1 MTSAMS
7 RAVDVAR
14 RIREDPP
21 ALSAQRV
28 LQRVHDRFVT
38 ADLDFPLRSTD
49 VADSAVRR
57 RPPPPPVREDRA
69 LRIGW
74 LTTPPGPG
82 SGGHTTMFRMVEA
95 LERAGHQCEMVL
107 YHRNGGPVDRHL
119 ATIRSGWPGVRAG
132 IRSADDGFDGLDA
145 CIATNWPSAHVL
157 ATRGTPGLHEL
168 YFVQDYEPFFYPHGS
183 TYALAMD
190 SYRFGFHVIALGD
203 MVRNRLSEEVGVSS
217 RTVPF
222 SCDTSVYHL
231 DNEGDRSGVVFYAK
245 PDVARRGYRL
255 AVLAL
260 EEFHLRH
267 PEQPIHVYGHDA
279 ADIAAPV
286 VQHRR
291 ISPRE
296 LNDLYNSTVAGLALS
311 FTNITLVASEML
323 ASGCIPIV
331 NDSADSRADLDNPN
345 VVFVPPTPASLA
357 DGLCRAVEQA
367 DPRHARAASAS
378 ITRDNWTVAGTGVVS
393 IVEDVVRGR
402 STTSPGRVTRAEVA
416 GHAG

>member
-21 ALSAQRV
+21 GLSAQRV
-28 LQRVHDRFVT
+28 LQRVYDRFVT
-38 ADLDFPLRSTD
+38 ADLDFPLRPTD
-49 VADSAVRR
+49 VADSTVRM
-57 RPPPPPVREDRA
+57 RPTPPPVREDRG

-95 LERAGHQCEMVL
+95 LERAGHRCEMVL

-119 ATIRSGWPGVRAG
+119 ATIRSGWPGVQAG
-132 IRSADDGFDGLDA
+132 VRSVDDGFAGLDA

-157 ATRGTPGLHEL
+157 AARGTPGLHEL

-183 TYALAMD
+183 EHELAAD

-203 MVRNRLSEEVGVSS
+203 MVRNRLRDEVGVAA

-245 PDVARRGYRL
+245 PDVPRRGYRL

-260 EEFHLRH
+260 EEFHRRH

-279 ADIAAPV
+279 SDIAAPV

-291 ISPRE
+291 ITPRE
-296 LNDLYNSTVAGLALS
+296 LNDLYNSAVAGFALS
-311 FTNITLVASEML
+311 FTNITLVAAEML
-323 ASGCIPIV
+323 ASGCIPVV

-357 DGLCRAVEQA
+357 DGLCRAVERA
-367 DPRHARAASAS
+367 DPRQARAAAAS
-378 ITRDNWTVAGTGVVS
+378 ISRDNWAVAGSGVVS
-393 IVEDVVRGR
+393 IVEEVVRGR
-402 STTSPGRVTRAEVA
+402 PTSHADRTISVGVGADA
-416 GHAG
+416 G

>member
-21 ALSAQRV
+21 GLTAQRV

-38 ADLDFPLRSTD
+38 ADLDFPLRPTD
-49 VADSAVRR
+49 VADSTVRM
-57 RPPPPPVREDRA
+57 RPTAPPVRADRP

-95 LERAGHQCEMVL
+95 LEQAGHQCEMVL

-119 ATIRSGWPGVRAG
+119 STIRSGWPGVQAG
-132 IRSADDGFDGLDA
+132 VRSVDDGFAGLDA

-157 ATRGTPGLHEL
+157 AARGTPGLHEL

-183 TYALAMD
+183 EHELAAD

-203 MVRNRLSEEVGVSS
+203 MVRNRLRDEVGVSS

-231 DNEGDRSGVVFYAK
+231 DNDGHRSGVVFYAK
-245 PDVARRGYRL
+245 PDVPRRGYRL

-260 EEFHLRH
+260 EEFHRRH

-286 VQHRR
+286 IQHRR

-296 LNDLYNSTVAGLALS
+296 LNDLYNSAVTGLALS
-311 FTNITLVASEML
+311 FTNITLVAAEML
-323 ASGCIPIV
+323 ASGCIPVV

-345 VVFVPPTPASLA
+345 VVFVSPTPTSLA
-357 DGLCRAVEQA
+357 DGLCRAVERA
-367 DPRHARAASAS
+367 DPRHARAAAAS
-378 ITRDNWTVAGTGVVS
+378 ISRDNWAVAGSGVVS
-393 IVEDVVRGR
+393 IVEEVVRGR
-402 STTSPGRVTRAEVA
+402 ATMDAEQTVSA
-416 GHAG
+416 GVGADAE